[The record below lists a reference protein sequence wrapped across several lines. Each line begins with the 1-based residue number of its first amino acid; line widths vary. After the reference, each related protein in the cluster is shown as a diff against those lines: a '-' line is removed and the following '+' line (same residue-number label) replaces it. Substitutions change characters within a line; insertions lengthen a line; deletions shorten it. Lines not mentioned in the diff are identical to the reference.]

1 MFCEKFVNNNL
12 WFEHLGETTKTG
24 RKSLNLQQTKA
35 RHLKQGDMLVTMK
48 LFEKAKN

>member
-24 RKSLNLQQTKA
+24 RKSLNLSTKA
-35 RHLKQGDMLVTMK
+35 P
-48 LFEKAKN
+48 